1 MSTHR
6 WIPVIAAAWLAAGTA
21 CSDSLAPADD
31 AAPAAPDQPAAAL
44 ISIIGIVHQTTDLL
58 GPVMLRTGDGRDI
71 LLVGANLASVASVDS
86 AEVEVRG
93 AWAVNGALEVNDFVV
108 RSVEGA
114 PAMDGI
120 LIAQY
125 DGSGQDLVGGT
136 LLGYAL
142 QLTRGGLIAL
152 TDPPADLIAHL
163 GERVWVTGDPNAAPT
178 AFGFIQ

>member
-1 MSTHR
+1 MSTNR
-6 WIPVIAAAWLAAGTA
+6 WIPVFAAAWLAAGTA
-21 CSDSLAPADD
+21 CSDSLAPADHKV
-31 AAPAAPDQPAAAL
+31 PNDQPPAQ
-44 ISIIGIVHQTTDLL
+44 ISIIGTVHLTTE
-58 GPVMLRTGDGRDI
+58 LRSPYVLSTDDGQEI
-71 LLVGANLASVASVDS
+71 ELIGANMASVARVDQ
-86 AEVEVRG
+86 AVVEVRG
-93 AWAVNGALEVNDFVV
+93 TWATDGAFDVSDFVV

-125 DGSGQDLVGGT
+125 DESGQDLVGGT

-163 GERVWVTGDPNAAPT
+163 GERVWVTGDPDAPPT
-178 AFGFIQ
+178 AYGFIQ

>member
-1 MSTHR
+1 MSTNR

-21 CSDSLAPADD
+21 CSDSLAPKDQTL
-31 AAPAAPDQPAAAL
+31 PAGPTQPAAT
-44 ISIIGIVHQTTDLL
+44 ISLIGIVHQTTDLRNSFTL
-58 GPVMLRTGDGRDI
+58 STDDGQQI
-71 LLVGANLASVASVDS
+71 VLVGANLASVAAVDM

-93 AWAVNGALEVNDFVV
+93 AWNADGALEVNDFVV

-120 LIAQY
+120 LVALL
-125 DGSGQDLVGGT
+125 DNSGQDIISPSV
-136 LLGYAL
+136 LGYAL
-142 QLTRGGLIAL
+142 QLTRGGTIAL

>member
-1 MSTHR
+1 
-6 WIPVIAAAWLAAGTA
+6 
-21 CSDSLAPADD
+21 
-31 AAPAAPDQPAAAL
+31 
-44 ISIIGIVHQTTDLL
+44 
-58 GPVMLRTGDGRDI
+58 
-71 LLVGANLASVASVDS
+71 
-86 AEVEVRG
+86 
-93 AWAVNGALEVNDFVV
+93 
-108 RSVEGA
+108 
-114 PAMDGI
+114 MDGI